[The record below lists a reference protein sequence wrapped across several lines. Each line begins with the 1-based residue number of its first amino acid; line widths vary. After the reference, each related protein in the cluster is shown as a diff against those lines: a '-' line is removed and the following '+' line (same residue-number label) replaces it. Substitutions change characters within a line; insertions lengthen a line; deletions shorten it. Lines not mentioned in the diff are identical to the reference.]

1 MNTLGTEDFT
11 VEIFIKI
18 PEETRVDGGL
28 SEIALVRKSVTTS
41 LHSEETIDGVLFFA
55 VSVFDADHRLMSKQ
69 LTRADLVT
77 A

>member
-1 MNTLGTEDFT
+1 MTTLSDEDFT
-11 VEIFIKI
+11 VEVFIKI
-18 PEETRVDGGL
+18 PQECRAEGGL
-28 SEIALVRKSVTTS
+28 TEIALVRKSVTST